1 MRGTEHIGRVER
13 GKCSKKGAQYDD
25 GMLAS
30 FVRGCDA
37 KDGRPH

>member
-13 GKCSKKGAQYDD
+13 GKCSKKGAQYDE
-25 GMLAS
+25 LAS